1 MKKLSTLSIALLLSL
16 GACMLNPLTPP
27 PPAMDWSNPVNS
39 GNRTD
44 LVNEIKDLNIVM
56 EDGTKFPIDVADDG
70 TLKIPADALPE
81 EFKDLLPTVNG
92 EVVLDLHSI
101 EIVNGEKRI
110 VYKMGDSY
118 VAAVYVGGK
127 LVVKNSPTID
137 YGTIDWDSEGGIFEA
152 TNPTI

>member
-1 MKKLSTLSIALLLSL
+1 MKKSSTLLIALLSL

-27 PPAMDWSNPVNS
+27 PPAMDWSNPANVII
-39 GNRTD
+39 RDD
-44 LVNEIKDLNIVM
+44 LITEVDNANLNINGTEIKLEPNGDLH
-56 EDGTKFPIDVADDG
+56 
-70 TLKIPADALPE
+70 LPADVIPE

-110 VYKMGDSY
+110 VYKLGDSY

-137 YGTIDWDSEGGIFEA
+137 YGTIDWDSPENLFE
-152 TNPTI
+152 TGT